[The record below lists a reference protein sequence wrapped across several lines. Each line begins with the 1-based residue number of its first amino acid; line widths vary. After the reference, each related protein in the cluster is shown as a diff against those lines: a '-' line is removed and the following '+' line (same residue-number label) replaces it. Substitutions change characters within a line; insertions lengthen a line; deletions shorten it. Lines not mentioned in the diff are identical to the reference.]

1 MCEYRREEAS
11 EATSRLTDTLS
22 GASDERNGPH
32 MRTSGLRRPRALSRR
47 VLAGFSVCLLALCFL
62 ECLPAWAQ
70 VGTTGSVPT
79 AIRSEDIQNP
89 LGRNT
94 PREESKPALA
104 DDVVPKSLVKTRIA
118 GVALYHW
125 LAAFVGMPLVY
136 YVVTLSSRLL
146 GVLIGLLRRRLF
158 RKPDLTNPEVLPK
171 PIRLLLLAFIIHW
184 TISRVGLSLF
194 AWKIW
199 SSIATVITISASVWL
214 LILMT
219 GWTERYVRRLL
230 VRRQIT
236 GVTAIVRLVRG
247 VIDLLFIVAGVLVT
261 HYRFGWDPT
270 VFLTGLG
277 LGGIA
282 VALAAQRTL
291 ENVIG
296 GVCLILDR
304 VVRLG
309 DTIALGDIQG
319 TIEAISLRSTRI
331 RTLDRT
337 VVSVPNGQMAN
348 MTLENFSTRDKFWFH
363 PILALRCGTTAAQIR
378 TVIYGIGSLLEQSR
392 DVAPDSVRVH
402 FRRFTQASFEVE
414 VFAYVLGRDWK
425 QFLEIQ
431 ERLLLRITEC
441 FESAGVQIAVP
452 LQTTVAYD
460 AITSRKNAR
469 IDRSSA

>member
-1 MCEYRREEAS
+1 MGVIARSSSSICQYRAR
-11 EATSRLTDTLS
+11 RL
-22 GASDERNGPH
+22 P
-32 MRTSGLRRPRALSRR
+32 ALSRH
-47 VLAGFSVCLLALCFL
+47 VLAGFSACLLALCFL
-62 ECLPAWAQ
+62 ECLPAWAHNAA
-70 VGTTGSVPT
+70 S
-79 AIRSEDIQNP
+79 
-89 LGRNT
+89 
-94 PREESKPALA
+94 A
-104 DDVVPKSLVKTRIA
+104 DDVVPKSLVNTQIA

-136 YVVTLSSRLL
+136 YVATLSSRLL
-146 GVLIGLLRRRLF
+146 GVLIGLLRRRLY

-194 AWKIW
+194 ARQIW
-199 SSIATVITISASVWL
+199 SSTATVITIAASVWL
-214 LILMT
+214 LILVT
-219 GWTERYVRRLL
+219 GWIERYVRRLL

-236 GVTAIVRLVRG
+236 AITAIVRLVRG
-247 VIDLLFIVAGVLVT
+247 VIDLLFIVGGVLVAL
-261 HYRFGWDPT
+261 YRFGWNPT
-270 VFLTGLG
+270 AFLTGLG

-319 TIEAISLRSTRI
+319 TIEAIGLRSTRI

-378 TVIYGIGSLLEQSR
+378 TVIDGIGSLLEQSR

-452 LQTTVAYD
+452 LQTTVARD
-460 AITSRKNAR
+460 SITSRKNAR
-469 IDRSSA
+469 IDRSSP